1 MCWLWD
7 STEGKDRHEFCES
20 CPDLLFL
27 FQYKL
32 GAIAVK
38 NSYLTCPS
46 PEHQEGPEG
55 KLNPIQIINA
65 HLQLRNTLQTFPVVN
80 IWWLS
85 AQAPCREM
93 MTGPLQDFSLPISQM
108 APRYILFCKHQTKVS
123 IWDCAD
129 VASAFCPAE
138 KHEQWWWTD
147 WTEIFPA
154 ILTSFPF
161 FPTTHFAN
169 ALGKVDRCSVL
180 CNSQRLWSQ
189 QKDSCLH

>member
-55 KLNPIQIINA
+55 KLNPIPHQ
-65 HLQLRNTLQTFPVVN
+65 RP
-80 IWWLS
+80 S
-85 AQAPCREM
+85 A
-93 MTGPLQDFSLPISQM
+93 
-108 APRYILFCKHQTKVS
+108 
-123 IWDCAD
+123 
-129 VASAFCPAE
+129 AE
-138 KHEQWWWTD
+138 KH
-147 WTEIFPA
+147 I
-154 ILTSFPF
+154 
-161 FPTTHFAN
+161 AN
-169 ALGKVDRCSVL
+169 LSCSQHLMVI
-180 CNSQRLWSQ
+180 SPGIM
-189 QKDSCLH
+189 

>member
-7 STEGKDRHEFCES
+7 STEDKDRHEFCES

-85 AQAPCREM
+85 AQASCREM
-93 MTGPLQDFSLPISQM
+93 MTGPHPFKTSPFPSPRWLRDTFCFVSTRQKCQFGIVLMLLVHSALQKSMNNGDGQTGPRFSLLFSPHSHFSPRHTLQM
-108 APRYILFCKHQTKVS
+108 PLAK
-123 IWDCAD
+123 
-129 VASAFCPAE
+129 
-138 KHEQWWWTD
+138 
-147 WTEIFPA
+147 
-154 ILTSFPF
+154 
-161 FPTTHFAN
+161 
-169 ALGKVDRCSVL
+169 
-180 CNSQRLWSQ
+180 
-189 QKDSCLH
+189 